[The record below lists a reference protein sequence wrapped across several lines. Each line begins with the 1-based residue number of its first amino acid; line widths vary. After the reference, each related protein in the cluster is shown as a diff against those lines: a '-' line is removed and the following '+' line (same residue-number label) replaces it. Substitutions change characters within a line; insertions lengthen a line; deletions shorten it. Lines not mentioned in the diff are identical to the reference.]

1 MYLWMTN
8 LNMLPF
14 CLHLYES
21 CIISYTVCWRTT
33 MLSLPLLQHTHLK
46 HSLWDEPSPSYHSS
60 YNHLF
65 VINVILYCNHTFSY
79 IPFRF
84 REYITVAT
92 IPMVVAVIE
101 MTFYNTKNG
110 NHHHGLEL
118 SHPEIMYCYTYNT
131 QSSNHHGWHVNQFS
145 KKHLHLLICN
155 GLPVGWRSH
164 LQE

>member
-21 CIISYTVCWRTT
+21 YIISYTVCWRTT

-92 IPMVVAVIE
+92 IPTVVAVIV

-131 QSSNHHGWHVNQFS
+131 HSSNHHGWHVNQWGWGKWLS
-145 KKHLHLLICN
+145 IIVVVVLLLAETN
-155 GLPVGWRSH
+155 N
-164 LQE
+164 